1 MDKREKLAKF
11 RREVMNLAERK
22 NLSNLDTLIV
32 LSEVS
37 SILLQLLKVEDMEE
51 DLEEAEPADEPADE
65 PAR

>member
-1 MDKREKLAKF
+1 VDKREKLAKF